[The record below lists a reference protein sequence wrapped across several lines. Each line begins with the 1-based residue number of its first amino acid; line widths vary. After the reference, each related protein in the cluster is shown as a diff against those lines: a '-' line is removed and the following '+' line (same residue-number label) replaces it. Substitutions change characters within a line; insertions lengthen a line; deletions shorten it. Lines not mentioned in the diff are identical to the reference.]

1 MSKEI
6 KFIYGVSDKTGECPF
21 YTDFYKNESEAIKG
35 LEKQMD
41 YAHLE
46 FGMENLNLK
55 NNKVYSKNKIVF
67 SIDKFKLK

>member
-6 KFIYGVSDKTGECPF
+6 NFIYGVSDKTGKCPF
-21 YTDFYKNESEAIKG
+21 YTDFYKNELDAIKG

-46 FGMENLNLK
+46 FGMEDLSIK
-55 NNKVYSKNKIVF
+55 GNKVYSKEKIVF
-67 SIDKFKLK
+67 SIDKFKLN